1 MKYKLSP
8 PGQGVIPHQVTIEP
22 YNPDWPNQAR
32 QIAIQLEQALKEN
45 LLIVEHVGS
54 TSIPGLSAKP
64 VIDLIP
70 IVKDLNT
77 LDLQQQSIKDLGYQW
92 IGEFGITGRRFCSLT
107 GPEGQRL
114 VHLHFF
120 QKDAENIRR
129 HLAFR
134 DYLRAHP
141 QIAKEYEHEKK
152 RAAALHPNDS
162 LAYNDEKAAW
172 VQKHEKEAL
181 AWHYHKN
188 VLSFHKP
195 NSPL

>member
-8 PGQGVIPHQVTIEP
+8 PNQSVIPHQVTIEP
-22 YNPDWPNQAR
+22 YNPDWPSHAR
-32 QIAIQLEQALKEN
+32 QIAIQLKQVLKDN
-45 LLIVEHVGS
+45 LHTVEHIGS

-70 IVKDLNT
+70 IVKDLNA

-92 IGEFGITGRRFCSLT
+92 FGEFGITGRRFCSLT
-107 GPEGQRL
+107 SPAGQRL
-114 VHLHFF
+114 IHLHFF

-141 QIAKEYEHEKK
+141 QIAKEYEKEKN

-181 AWHYHKN
+181 TWYKN
-188 VLSFHKP
+188 NK
-195 NSPL
+195 

>member
-8 PGQGVIPHQVTIEP
+8 SVQGIIPHQVTIDP

-32 QIAIQLEQALKEN
+32 LLANQLKQALNEN
-45 LLIVEHVGS
+45 LLIVEHIGS

-70 IVKDLNT
+70 IVKDLTT
-77 LDLQQQSIKDLGYQW
+77 LDTQQQLIKDLGYQW
-92 IGEFGITGRRFCSLT
+92 FGEFGIMGRRFCSLT
-107 GPEGQRL
+107 SPAGKRL

-141 QIAKEYEHEKK
+141 PIAKDYEQEKK

-181 AWHYHKN
+181 AWYKN
-188 VLSFHKP
+188 NK
-195 NSPL
+195 